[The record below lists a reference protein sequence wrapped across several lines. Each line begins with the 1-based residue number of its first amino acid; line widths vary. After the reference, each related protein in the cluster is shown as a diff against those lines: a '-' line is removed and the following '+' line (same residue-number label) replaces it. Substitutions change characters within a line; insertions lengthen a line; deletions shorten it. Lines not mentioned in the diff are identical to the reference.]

1 MVHRLVTLLPGAV
14 LALAVVTGV
23 LAVPAVASPAAARAG
38 SYSAP
43 LGTAISELRGAGEV
57 RDGYDRDLFRHWV
70 DADGDGCD
78 TRDEVLIAESLDPVT
93 VGSSC
98 SLDGGRWYSSYDRR
112 TWSAS
117 GRIDIDHLVPLAE
130 AWDSGARTWT
140 ARTRERYANDLGD
153 ARTLIG
159 VTDSVNQSKGD
170 RDPAEW
176 MPTYGTCRYVRQ
188 WVAVKHRWRLS
199 VDRPERRALRSLSSG
214 CGKARITVTLAR

>member
-1 MVHRLVTLLPGAV
+1 MTHRLLAALPGAV
-14 LALAVVTGV
+14 LALTVMVGAV
-23 LAVPAVASPAAARAG
+23 AVPAVASAE

-43 LGTAISELRGAGEV
+43 LGTAISDLRGAGEV

-78 TRDEVLIAESLDPVT
+78 TRDEVLIAESLDEVT

-98 SLDGGRWYSSYDRR
+98 SLSGGRWFSSYDRR
-112 TWSAS
+112 TWTDS

-153 ARTLIG
+153 SRTLIG

-176 MPTYGTCRYVRQ
+176 MPTFGVCRYVRQ

-214 CGKARITVTLAR
+214 CGHARITVTLAR

>member
-1 MVHRLVTLLPGAV
+1 MHRLVVRSIP
-14 LALAVVTGV
+14 ALAAGLFAGLLVAGPTS
-23 LAVPAVASPAAARAG
+23 APAHAAET
-38 SYSAP
+38 YSAP
-43 LGTAISELRGAGEV
+43 LQTAISGLPVATEV
-57 RDGYDRDLFRHWV
+57 RTGYTRDQFRHWV

-98 SLDGGRWYSSYDRR
+98 SLSGGRWYSYYDRR
-112 TWSAS
+112 TWTDR

-140 ARTRERYANDLGD
+140 AGTRERYANDLGD
-153 ARTLIG
+153 PRTLIG

-170 RDPAEW
+170 QDPAEW
-176 MPTYGTCRYVRQ
+176 TPQYGTCRYVRQ

-199 VDRPERRALRSLSSG
+199 VNRAERRTLRSLSSG
-214 CGKARITVTLAR
+214 CGNARITVTLAR